1 MFDSTRH
8 AFAFLLL
15 LQPMVLAVSKAYVE
29 LVNGTPY
36 DWHLI
41 ANETHHTEWFPNA
54 TIPSGTSAESCI
66 SWIIYLRDA
75 KAEATYRIDNPS
87 SPESFTVRAHR
98 NPTKIEVVYHE
109 NLSSLNNPK
118 NSIIDL
124 IYSRNHPHPFILAG
138 NGISTPYVS
147 SNPPIPWMQRT
158 ISTLSSRPLRQIC
171 MPMAHNTG
179 ANIISDSLK
188 GPGTLHN
195 TQTQSNSVF
204 MQLILGARWLD
215 IRPVLFE
222 GKWMT
227 YHGAYSAGKM
237 WGATGQSIESVIGDV
252 NRFTKAHPGEL
263 IVLDISHD
271 ASNAWKWRKFNAIDW
286 MNFYDLLSGIR
297 NAWQEPRGME
307 WDLSLLPF
315 DTFVTKGGNSTVL
328 VRIPCDAPVPAS
340 ALSGR
345 GKRDANTT
353 LTASSAGCDSVSS
366 DDYLAPL
373 NTTDSLDSQELS
385 SPLIGR
391 RKASKIPDSTLPDPL
406 SRHTPAD
413 YKIPFTLLPASR
425 LPVTG
430 HYSATDSPSQ
440 LASSQ
445 VHLLSQHKSS
455 SSITST
461 NPAPMHKSTW
471 ILTQPSTSQADI
483 GNWWSS
489 KLGYAILAQRS
500 LFRNFKGL
508 VRGEGKARK
517 PNLIEVDYIRT
528 PDVAALAMAVNVW
541 EE

>member
-1 MFDSTRH
+1 MFNFTLHS
-8 AFAFLLL
+8 FAVLLL
-15 LQPMVLAVSKAYVE
+15 LLPTVLAASKAYVE

-41 ANETHHTEWFPNA
+41 SNETHHMKWFLNT

-66 SWIIYLRDA
+66 SWILYLRDA

-87 SPESFTVRAHR
+87 SSESFTVRARR

-124 IYSRNHPHPFILAG
+124 VYSKNHPHPFILAG

-147 SNPPIPWMQRT
+147 SNPPIPWMQST
-158 ISTLSSRPLRQIC
+158 ISTLSSKPLRQIS
-171 MPMAHNTG
+171 MPMAHNAG
-179 ANIISDSLK
+179 ANIVRDSLK

-204 MQLILGARWLD
+204 MQLIFGARWLD
-215 IRPVLFE
+215 IRPVFYE

-227 YHGAYSAGKM
+227 YHGTFASGKM
-237 WGATGQSIESVIGDV
+237 WGATGQSIESVIEDV

-286 MNFYDLLSGIR
+286 MKFYELLSGIR
-297 NAWQEPRGME
+297 NAWQEPRRLG

-328 VRIPCDAPVPAS
+328 VRVPCDAPVPVS
-340 ALSGR
+340 TLPGR
-345 GKRDANTT
+345 GKRDANTI
-353 LTASSAGCDSVSS
+353 LTASSAGCDPVSFG
-366 DDYLAPL
+366 DYLAPL
-373 NTTDSLDSQELS
+373 NTTDSLDSQDLS
-385 SPLIGR
+385 SSPIDKR
-391 RKASKIPDSTLPDPL
+391 EMSNIPGGILSDPL
-406 SRHTPAD
+406 SRRASTD
-413 YKIPFTLLPASR
+413 YKITFTPLPAAR

-430 HYSATDSPSQ
+430 RYSATDSPSH

-445 VHLLSQHKSS
+445 LHLLSQHKSS
-455 SSITST
+455 PAITPT
-461 NPAPMHKSTW
+461 NPAQMHKSSW
-471 ILTQPSTSQADI
+471 ILTQPSAFQADV

-489 KLGYAILAQRS
+489 IFGYAILAQRS
-500 LFRNFKGL
+500 LFRNFGGL
-508 VRGEGKARK
+508 VRGRGKKGK

-528 PDVAALAMAVNVW
+528 PDVVALAMAVNVW
-541 EE
+541 E

>member
-1 MFDSTRH
+1 MFNSTLH

-15 LQPMVLAVSKAYVE
+15 LQPMVLAVSKAYIE

-41 ANETHHTEWFPNA
+41 SNEIHHTKWFPNA

-66 SWIIYLRDA
+66 SWILYLRDA

-98 NPTKIEVVYHE
+98 NPTKVEVVYHE

-124 IYSRNHPHPFILAG
+124 IYSKNHPHPFILAG

-171 MPMAHNTG
+171 MPMAHNAG

-215 IRPVLFE
+215 IRPVLYE

-340 ALSGR
+340 ALAGR

-366 DDYLAPL
+366 GDYLVPL
-373 NTTDSLDSQELS
+373 NTTDSLDPQEPS
-385 SPLIGR
+385 PPLIDR

-455 SSITST
+455 SAITST
-461 NPAPMHKSTW
+461 NPAQMHKSTW
-471 ILTQPSTSQADI
+471 ILTQPYTSQVDI

-500 LFRNFKGL
+500 LFSNFEGL
-508 VRGEGKARK
+508 VRGEGKERK

>member
-1 MFDSTRH
+1 MFNSTLH

-41 ANETHHTEWFPNA
+41 SNETHHTKWFPNA

-171 MPMAHNTG
+171 MPMAHNAG

-188 GPGTLHN
+188 GPGSLHN

-345 GKRDANTT
+345 GKRDTNTT

-373 NTTDSLDSQELS
+373 NTTDSLDSQEPS
-385 SPLIGR
+385 PPLIDR

-413 YKIPFTLLPASR
+413 YMIPFTLLPASR

-461 NPAPMHKSTW
+461 NPAQMHKSTW
-471 ILTQPSTSQADI
+471 ILTQPYTSQADI

-500 LFRNFKGL
+500 LFRNFEGL
-508 VRGEGKARK
+508 VRGEGKERK

>member
-1 MFDSTRH
+1 MFNSTLH
-8 AFAFLLL
+8 AFAVLLL
-15 LQPMVLAVSKAYVE
+15 LLPTVLAVTKAYVE

-41 ANETHHTEWFPNA
+41 SNETHHTKWFPNA

-66 SWIIYLRDA
+66 SWILHLRDS

-98 NPTKIEVVYHE
+98 NPTKVEVVYHE

-118 NSIIDL
+118 KSVIDL
-124 IYSRNHPHPFILAG
+124 VYSKNHPHPFILAG
-138 NGISTPYVS
+138 NGISAPYVS
-147 SNPPIPWMQRT
+147 SNPPVRWMQRT
-158 ISTLSSRPLRQIC
+158 FSTLSSRPLREIS
-171 MPMAHNTG
+171 MPMAHNAG
-179 ANIISDSLK
+179 ASIVSDSLN

-204 MQLILGARWLD
+204 MQLIHGARWLD
-215 IRPVLFE
+215 IRPVFYE

-227 YHGAYSAGKM
+227 YHGTFVSGKM
-237 WGATGQSIESVIGDV
+237 WGATGQSIESIIGDV
-252 NRFTKAHPGEL
+252 NRFTKGHPGEL

-271 ASNAWKWRKFNAIDW
+271 ASNESKWRKFDASDW
-286 MNFYDLLSGIR
+286 MKFYDLLSRIR
-297 NAWQEPRGME
+297 NAWQEPQRLE

-328 VRIPCDAPVPAS
+328 VRIPCDAPIPVSTFP
-340 ALSGR
+340 GR

-353 LTASSAGCDSVSS
+353 LTSSSAGCDSVSS
-366 DDYLAPL
+366 DEYLSPL
-373 NTTDSLDSQELS
+373 NTTDSLDSQEP
-385 SPLIGR
+385 SPSLIDR
-391 RKASKIPDSTLPDPL
+391 RKASIIPGSILPDPL

-413 YKIPFTLLPASR
+413 YKMPFTLLPPTR

-445 VHLLSQHKSS
+445 IHLLSHHKSS
-455 SSITST
+455 SAITDT
-461 NPAPMHKSTW
+461 NPAQMHKSTW
-471 ILTQPSTSQADI
+471 ILTQPSISQADI

-500 LFRNFKGL
+500 LFRNFEGL
-508 VRGEGKARK
+508 VRGGGKERK

-528 PDVAALAMAVNVW
+528 PDVAALAMAVNAW
-541 EE
+541 E

>member
-1 MFDSTRH
+1 MFNSTLH

-15 LQPMVLAVSKAYVE
+15 LQPMVLAASKAYVE

-41 ANETHHTEWFPNA
+41 SNETRHTKWFPNA
-54 TIPSGTSAESCI
+54 TVPSGASAESCI

-147 SNPPIPWMQRT
+147 SNPPIPWMQGT

-195 TQTQSNSVF
+195 TQTQSNPVF

-237 WGATGQSIESVIGDV
+237 WGATGQSMESVIGDV

-297 NAWQEPRGME
+297 NSWQEPRGME

-345 GKRDANTT
+345 RKRDANNT

-366 DDYLAPL
+366 DDYFAPS
-373 NTTDSLDSQELS
+373 NTTVSLDSQELS
-385 SPLIGR
+385 PPLIDR
-391 RKASKIPDSTLPDPL
+391 RKASKIPDSTRKYCL
-406 SRHTPAD
+406 SFHIAIPSL
-413 YKIPFTLLPASR
+413 KIDLNITISLTFLFVFSLKS
-425 LPVTG
+425 
-430 HYSATDSPSQ
+430 
-440 LASSQ
+440 LASPQ
-445 VHLLSQHKSS
+445 F
-455 SSITST
+455 I
-461 NPAPMHKSTW
+461 
-471 ILTQPSTSQADI
+471 
-483 GNWWSS
+483 
-489 KLGYAILAQRS
+489 
-500 LFRNFKGL
+500 
-508 VRGEGKARK
+508 
-517 PNLIEVDYIRT
+517 
-528 PDVAALAMAVNVW
+528 AAFMS
-541 EE
+541 